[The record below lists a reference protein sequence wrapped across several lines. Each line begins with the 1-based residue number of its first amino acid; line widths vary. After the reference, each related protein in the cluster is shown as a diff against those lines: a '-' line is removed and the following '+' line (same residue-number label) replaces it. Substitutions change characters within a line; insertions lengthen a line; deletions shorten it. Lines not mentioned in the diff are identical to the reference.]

1 MFLIGLTGGAATG
14 KSTSTSYFRE
24 LGVPVIDADEVA
36 RQIVEPD
43 QPAFKEISQTFG
55 DSVVNPLT
63 GEIVSILLD
72 YVSKNASI
80 SSLQFLTSGP
90 LCFDESD
97 FRGRIE
103 KTETQC
109 NHSSSNFPPNGLGGR
124 QACRSGSQLCC
135 SGCTTFIRIVGK
147 IEQVAPQSY
156 CGDL

>member
-72 YVSKNASI
+72 
-80 SSLQFLTSGP
+80 
-90 LCFDESD
+90 
-97 FRGRIE
+97 
-103 KTETQC
+103 
-109 NHSSSNFPPNGLGGR
+109 
-124 QACRSGSQLCC
+124 
-135 SGCTTFIRIVGK
+135 
-147 IEQVAPQSY
+147 
-156 CGDL
+156 